1 MAISSLLQFG
11 QKDADDKW
19 QLSKQYNVVDC
30 HLHFMRHYNHFRPDT
45 DARCEKVEVV
55 VEAPGKDDLTLVGWY
70 VNNEVYDGRILFD
83 LPSKTSES
91 SMQKLVVFMGA
102 RCFSLEE
109 EYHINIQRKRYYRL
123 SIVAENITVND
134 TSFKNLYASD
144 EA

>member
-11 QKDADDKW
+11 EKNAEDKW
-19 QLSKQYNVVDC
+19 QISKQYNVADC

-109 EYHINIQRKRYYRL
+109 EYHINTRRRRYYRL
-123 SIVAENITVND
+123 LIVAENITVND